1 LAQPHAVWGM
11 SAQMKG
17 SFMTDYMINTAR
29 RGALALF
36 AGTLFAAL
44 PLMSHAQDNT
54 PMDPRLTTPGFLT
67 VGTGDPVY
75 PPWMLNN
82 DPAGGEGFENG
93 LVYALAAEMGFA
105 PEQVVWVGQ
114 TFDQTIAPGAKPYD
128 FSIQQISVT
137 EPRKQ
142 VVSFSQVYFQPDK
155 AVIALPGTAAE
166 TATSFADLRGLRW
179 GAVIGT
185 TDNDYLVNI
194 LGVTEAAIYNE
205 QVDVFQAL
213 QAGQIDATL
222 AALPTALFMTA
233 VQVPDASIVALV
245 PADENDN
252 GHGLLFEFGSPLVPW
267 VDEALSAVI
276 ARGVV
281 EELIATYLVA
291 DPDLPIIAE

>member
-1 LAQPHAVWGM
+1 MPQH
-11 SAQMKG
+11 S
-17 SFMTDYMINTAR
+17 INTLR
-29 RGALALF
+29 RSVLAICAATLALAL
-36 AGTLFAAL
+36 
-44 PLMSHAQDNT
+44 PLSASAQDMT
-54 PMDPRLTTPGFLT
+54 PMDPRLHTPGQLT

-93 LVYALAAEMGFA
+93 LVYALAAEMGFT

-137 EPRKQ
+137 EARSEI
-142 VVSFSQVYFQPDK
+142 VSFSQVYYQPEK

-166 TATSFADLRGLRW
+166 TATSFADLQGLRW

-194 LGVTEAAIYNE
+194 LGVTDAAIYNE

-222 AALPTALFMTA
+222 AALPTALFVTA
-233 VQVPDASIVALV
+233 VQVPDAAIVAIL
-245 PADENDN
+245 PPDENDN
-252 GHGLLFEFGSPLVPW
+252 GHGLLFELDNPLVPW
-267 VDEALSAVI
+267 VDTALSAII

-281 EELIATYLVA
+281 DDLITQYLVA
-291 DPDLPIIAE
+291 DPDLPIITE

>member
-1 LAQPHAVWGM
+1 
-11 SAQMKG
+11 
-17 SFMTDYMINTAR
+17 MIGNCMGATR
-29 RGALALF
+29 RGVFALIGGAVAATLPVL
-36 AGTLFAAL
+36 AG
-44 PLMSHAQDNT
+44 AQDFST
-54 PMDPRLTTPGFLT
+54 MDDRLVTPGVLT

-93 LVYALAAEMGFA
+93 LVYALAEEMGFT
-105 PEQVVWVGQ
+105 PDQVVWVAQ

-128 FSIQQISVT
+128 FAIQQISVT
-137 EPRKQ
+137 EARSQ

-166 TATSFADLRGLRW
+166 TATSFADLQDLRW

-194 LGVTEAAIYNE
+194 LGVEDAAIYNE
-205 QVDVFQAL
+205 QVDVFLAL
-213 QAGQIDATL
+213 QSGQIDATL

-233 VQVPDASIVALV
+233 VQVPEADIVALL

-252 GHGLLFEFGSPLVPW
+252 GHGLLFQFENPLVEP
-267 VDEALSAVI
+267 VDAALGALI
-276 ARGVV
+276 ARGVIDDLV
-281 EELIATYLVA
+281 ATYLVA
-291 DPDLPIIAE
+291 DPDLPIISE

>member
-1 LAQPHAVWGM
+1 MAHH
-11 SAQMKG
+11 S
-17 SFMTDYMINTAR
+17 TDTLR
-29 RGALALF
+29 RSLLALCTLAV
-36 AGTLFAAL
+36 AGAL
-44 PLMSHAQDNT
+44 PLGATAQEMT
-54 PMDPRLTTPGFLT
+54 PMDPRLHTPGQLT

-75 PPWMLNN
+75 PPWMLDN

-93 LVYALAAEMGFA
+93 LIYALAAEMGFA
-105 PEQVVWVGQ
+105 PDQVAWVGQ

-137 EPRKQ
+137 EARSEI
-142 VVSFSQVYFQPDK
+142 VSFSQVYYQPEK

-166 TATSFADLRGLRW
+166 TATSFADLQGLRW

-194 LGVTEAAIYNE
+194 LGVTDAAIYNE

-222 AALPTALFMTA
+222 AALPTALFVTA
-233 VQVPDASIVALV
+233 VQVPDAAIVAIL
-245 PADENDN
+245 PPDENDN
-252 GHGLLFEFGSPLVPW
+252 GHGLLFELNNPLVPW
-267 VDEALSAVI
+267 VDTALSAII

-281 EELIATYLVA
+281 DDLIAQYLVA
-291 DPDLPIIAE
+291 DPDLPIISE